1 MSVGRNHIPGSSPDL
16 PCRPL
21 PTRYPFYY
29 KISQNDFELALR
41 ELMLS
46 KYSIGPEYKTELTD
60 LKQDVQVVTATIQNP
75 DGTTSVTVYPWVVG
89 CDGVHSYVR
98 NAAGIKFEGD
108 TVAVMSM
115 ADLELK

>member
-1 MSVGRNHIPGSSPDL
+1 VSFERKHLPESLPDL

-46 KYSIGPEYKTELTD
+46 KYSIGPEYQTELVA
-60 LKQDVQVVTATIQNP
+60 LKQDAEVVTATIRHP
-75 DGTTSVTVYPWVVG
+75 DGTTAVTVYPWVVG
-89 CDGVHSYVR
+89 CDGVHSFVR